1 MKIMKLIHF
10 RLTCTAIKPPLTAI
24 AYPDAYITED
34 FRKAIQNERKVL
46 IKAIL
51 KARENDGLSN
61 AKVVSLI
68 MKNMIVEISQT
79 T

>member
-10 RLTCTAIKPPLTAI
+10 RVTFIVIKPRLTAHCL
-24 AYPDAYITED
+24 AITED
-34 FRKAIQNERKVL
+34 FPKAIQEERRVL
-46 IKAIL
+46 IKAML
-51 KARENDGLSN
+51 KARENDRLSN

-68 MKNMIVEISQT
+68 MKNMIIEISQT